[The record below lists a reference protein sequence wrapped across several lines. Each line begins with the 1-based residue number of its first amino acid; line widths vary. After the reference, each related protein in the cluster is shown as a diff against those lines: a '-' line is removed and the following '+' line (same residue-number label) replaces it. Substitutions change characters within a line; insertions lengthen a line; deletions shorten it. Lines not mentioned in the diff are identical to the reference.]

1 MLFPLAGRPDKPFHS
16 EPLFNDS
23 GAVGSLLLG
32 TRCSPGNTKALSVQ
46 NRIHITRKIMKPNAF
61 HTAAGIFQRLHT
73 GIRSQN
79 VVFVPSAVNWWTIND
94 KASGWLVIVGVSAH
108 THAHTHLTAI
118 FLGIPKRTK
127 TRKVKPIWILLKQ
140 ETVSGSGP
148 YASLHLAPD
157 RQPCQHPTTSF
168 LLAGCPSCR
177 PTNSVKALKSVST
190 LAFLAGR

>member
-94 KASGWLVIVGVSAH
+94 KASGRLVIVGVSTHARTH
-108 THAHTHLTAI
+108 THTHTFNSHFSGNTQVNQYQKGKTNLDFTEARDSEWQWAI
-118 FLGIPKRTK
+118 
-127 TRKVKPIWILLKQ
+127 
-140 ETVSGSGP
+140 
-148 YASLHLAPD
+148 
-157 RQPCQHPTTSF
+157 C
-168 LLAGCPSCR
+168 
-177 PTNSVKALKSVST
+177 
-190 LAFLAGR
+190 

>member
-1 MLFPLAGRPDKPFHS
+1 MNVKWLGYKNVSLTKSVMVQFKKQKTKFLHEHQPRSSSCDNESDVLFPLAGRPDKPFHS

-94 KASGWLVIVGVSAH
+94 KASGRLVIVGVSTH
-108 THAHTHLTAI
+108 THTHTHTHLTAI
-118 FLGIPKRTK
+118 FLGIPK
-127 TRKVKPIWILLKQ
+127 
-140 ETVSGSGP
+140 
-148 YASLHLAPD
+148 
-157 RQPCQHPTTSF
+157 
-168 LLAGCPSCR
+168 
-177 PTNSVKALKSVST
+177 
-190 LAFLAGR
+190 